1 MQNEQERAIRGH
13 TLLIQNAMMRKL
25 ALIALLV
32 VSFQFVLSQPTVK
45 AKKSVYEEVD
55 LENVMKRYFG
65 KAFGYSIEG
74 IYSVSCVI
82 TKRNKKLFSK
92 AERIR
97 IVGREDN
104 YAKVAIMKDW
114 PSSNRDFIEVSL
126 SYKKANHFPIM
137 GELDIMAQGAGY
149 SYTHIEP
156 DGQRMTFSMLESE
169 GLLEAEC
176 SHIEKRK
183 TITYK
188 LSYLKIYP
196 TLSDDVTLN
205 DGR

>member
-1 MQNEQERAIRGH
+1 
-13 TLLIQNAMMRKL
+13 MMRRL
-25 ALIALLV
+25 VLVPLLFIIP
-32 VSFQFVLSQPTVK
+32 FQAVRSQSPVK
-45 AKKSVYEEVD
+45 IKKTVYEEVD

-82 TKRNKKLFSK
+82 TKRNKKFFSK

-114 PSSNRDFIEVSL
+114 PASNRDFIEVSL
-126 SYKKANHFPIM
+126 SYRKANHFPIM

-149 SYTHIEP
+149 IYTHIEP
-156 DGQRMTFSMLESE
+156 DGQRLAFSMLESE
-169 GLLEAEC
+169 GLLEAEY
-176 SHIEKRK
+176 SHTEKRR

-196 TLSDDVTLN
+196 TLSDDVTMN
-205 DGR
+205 EGR

>member
-1 MQNEQERAIRGH
+1 MMRALALTGL
-13 TLLIQNAMMRKL
+13 LLISVQIAFAQSGKRAKNA
-25 ALIALLV
+25 
-32 VSFQFVLSQPTVK
+32 T
-45 AKKSVYEEVD
+45 YEEVD

-65 KAFGYSIEG
+65 KSFGYSIEG

-82 TKRNKKLFSK
+82 TKRNKKFLSK

-97 IVGREDN
+97 VVGREDN

-114 PSSNRDFIEVSL
+114 PTSNRDFIEVSL
-126 SYKKANHFPIM
+126 SYRKANHFPIM

-149 SYTHIEP
+149 IYTHIEP
-156 DGQRMTFSMLESE
+156 DGDRLTFSMLESE
-169 GLLEAEC
+169 GLLEAEY

-196 TLSDDVTLN
+196 ALSDEVTLN
-205 DGR
+205 GAK

>member
-1 MQNEQERAIRGH
+1 MIRVVIVFAVLW
-13 TLLIQNAMMRKL
+13 LL
-25 ALIALLV
+25 
-32 VSFQFVLSQPTVK
+32 SGFVAGQSRNKQ
-45 AKKSVYEEVD
+45 KKTVYEEVD

-65 KAFGYSIEG
+65 KSSGYSIEG

-82 TKRNKKLFSK
+82 TRRSKKFLSK

-97 IVGREDN
+97 VVGRQDN

-114 PSSNRDFIEVSL
+114 PSANRDFIEVSF

-137 GELDIMAQGAGY
+137 GELDAMADGAGY
-149 SYTHIEP
+149 IYTHIEP
-156 DGQRMTFSMLESE
+156 DGEKLPFSMLESE
-169 GLLEAEC
+169 GLLEAEY
-176 SHIEKRK
+176 SHVKKRK

-196 TLSDDVTLN
+196 TVSEEVTMN
-205 DGR
+205 GDR

>member
-1 MQNEQERAIRGH
+1 M
-13 TLLIQNAMMRKL
+13 TRKL
-25 ALIALLV
+25 LLV
-32 VSFQFVLSQPTVK
+32 GMFLFSLQVVFAQTI
-45 AKKSVYEEVD
+45 KKPKKTMYEEVD

-65 KAFGYSIEG
+65 KSFGYSIEG

-82 TKRNKKLFSK
+82 TKRNKKFLSK

-97 IVGREDN
+97 VVGRQDN

-137 GELDIMAQGAGY
+137 GEFDIMAQGAGY
-149 SYTHIEP
+149 IYTHVEP
-156 DGQRMTFSMLESE
+156 DGGKMTFSMLESE
-169 GLLEAEC
+169 GLLEAEY
-176 SHIEKRK
+176 SQIEKRK

-196 TLSDDVTLN
+196 TVSDEVTSN
-205 DGR
+205 EGR

>member
-1 MQNEQERAIRGH
+1 MLFGI
-13 TLLIQNAMMRKL
+13 LLL
-25 ALIALLV
+25 SVEIA
-32 VSFQFVLSQPTVK
+32 FSQTG
-45 AKKSVYEEVD
+45 KKPKKTVYEEVD

-65 KAFGYSIEG
+65 KSFGYSIEG

-82 TKRNKKLFSK
+82 TRRNKKFLSK

-97 IVGREDN
+97 IVGRQDN

-149 SYTHIEP
+149 IYTHLEP
-156 DGQRMTFSMLESE
+156 DGQKMAFSMLESE
-169 GLLEAEC
+169 GLLEAEY
-176 SHIEKRK
+176 SQIEKRK
-183 TITYK
+183 TVTYK

-196 TLSDDVTLN
+196 AASDEVTLN
-205 DGR
+205 EGR

>member
-1 MQNEQERAIRGH
+1 MVRV
-13 TLLIQNAMMRKL
+13 L
-25 ALIALLV
+25 ALTGLLLF
-32 VSFQFVLSQPTVK
+32 SLTAGFAQSSKRTK
-45 AKKSVYEEVD
+45 NTAYEEVD
-55 LENVMKRYFG
+55 LENIMKRYFG
-65 KAFGYSIEG
+65 KSFGYSIEG

-82 TKRNKKLFSK
+82 TKRNKKFLSK

-97 IVGREDN
+97 VVAREDN

-114 PSSNRDFIEVSL
+114 PASNRDFIEVSL
-126 SYKKANHFPIM
+126 SYRKANHFPIM

-149 SYTHIEP
+149 IYTHIEP
-156 DGQRMTFSMLESE
+156 DGERLAFSMLESE
-169 GLLEAEC
+169 GLLEAEY

-196 TLSDDVTLN
+196 SLSDEVTLN
-205 DGR
+205 GAR